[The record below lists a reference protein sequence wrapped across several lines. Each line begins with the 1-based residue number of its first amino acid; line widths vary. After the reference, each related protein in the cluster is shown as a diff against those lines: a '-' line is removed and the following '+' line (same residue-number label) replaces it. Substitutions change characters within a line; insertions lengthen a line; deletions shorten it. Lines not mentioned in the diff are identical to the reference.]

1 MDDCKSGEGKEWRS
15 HGLWRERGMRSSR
28 QGPVLGG
35 REGVREGG
43 REGGEDGRERG
54 EDRGGSMKY
63 SWGKWSWRGGK
74 RLRE

>member
-1 MDDCKSGEGKEWRS
+1 M
-15 HGLWRERGMRSSR
+15 
-28 QGPVLGG
+28 LGG

-43 REGGEDGRERG
+43 REGGEYGRERG